1 MRLLIL
7 VCLLSPFILGA
18 TVQDGPPI
26 VVPTDPSPTP
36 APTPVP
42 APTGPVDTNINWNT
56 FLPLLV
62 SQLIILA
69 TALAGLWKSI
79 TQGSAIQQL
88 QVQQTETKHEVS
100 KAQDLSVQ
108 NQKLLQEAKCDVNEA
123 KAKAAETKQI
133 VENIAKS
140 TGTGGVPPTP

>member
-1 MRLLIL
+1 MNFLLSALLIL
-7 VCLLSPFILGA
+7 TAQPPSIV
-18 TVQDGPPI
+18 TDG
-26 VVPTDPSPTP
+26 VPTDPP
-36 APTPVP
+36 APVVV

-100 KAQDLSVQ
+100 KAQQLSLDNQ
-108 NQKLLQEAKCDVNEA
+108 NLLKDAKQDVIAA
-123 KAKAAETKQI
+123 KEKAAETKQI
-133 VENIAKS
+133 VEGIAKN
-140 TGTGGVPPTP
+140 TGTGGNPPPVG